1 MALLIVWLQTML
13 LFEGTVVVEAVVVV
27 VEVVVVEVAVRT
39 VKSPWRIAGL
49 CVIHPAAD

>member
-13 LFEGTVVVEAVVVV
+13 LFEGTVVVVVVV